1 MSEPHT
7 TSHHDHGHNQHSMT
21 ALVFAALG
29 IVFGDIGTS
38 PLYTLKTVIDLAGGK
53 PSPEELLGLLSLVIW
68 ALIIVPSIKY
78 ITFVMRVDNHGEG
91 GILALMSLLG
101 MKKNHHRPLI
111 VALGLFGAALIYGD
125 GAITPAI
132 SVLSAIEGLKI
143 VEPGLTPFILPVSVL
158 VLVLLF
164 AFQYQGTSRIGW
176 VFGPVMALWFC
187 VIGSLGLWGVIQHP
201 EVLYALSPFHAA
213 AYLMTHG
220 KVGFMVLGGV
230 FLAVTGA
237 EALYADM
244 GHIGARPIRVAWYC
258 LVLPS
263 LVLNYAGQAAL
274 VLAGESIADN
284 VFYRLCPDAF
294 LPVMIVLATMATI
307 IASQAI
313 ITGAFSMTRQAIQ
326 LGWCPRLHVTQ
337 TSAGGYGQIY
347 VGTVNWLLMFVTVI
361 LTISFGNSDS
371 LAAAYG
377 IAVSMT
383 MLLTT
388 VLMFVA
394 MREVWKW
401 NFLLSIL
408 VAGTFFSIDSTFFAA
423 NFVKVE
429 EGGWVPLMLAT
440 IIFTL
445 MYIWHRGSETTLK
458 AIREKTVPIKDFVES
473 LETRNI
479 IRVPGTA
486 VFLTKTM
493 DQTPHLIIWHVER
506 NRALY
511 EHVLALAVV
520 TEQIPWVR
528 GHRMK
533 MEELAPN
540 FWRVIARYGF
550 MERPNIPFLMRQIK
564 KSIPQIDTED
574 LNYYIG
580 HETIIPGGRGNHRMP
595 LWQELIFAFM
605 QRNCAQV
612 SDYMRVPCD
621 QIVEVGRRVQI

>member
-1 MSEPHT
+1 MSEQQ
-7 TSHHDHGHNQHSMT
+7 SHGHNQHGMT
-21 ALVFAALG
+21 AMVFAALG

-38 PLYTLKTVIDLAGGK
+38 PLYTLKTVIDLAGGN

-101 MKKNHHRPLI
+101 MSKKHHRPLI

-176 VFGPVMALWFC
+176 VFGPVMASWFLI
-187 VIGSLGLWGVIQHP
+187 IGGLGLWGVIQHP
-201 EVLYALSPFHAA
+201 GVLYALSPVHAA
-213 AYLMTHG
+213 YYLLSHG
-220 KVGFMVLGGV
+220 KIGFMVLGGV

-244 GHIGARPIRVAWYC
+244 GHIGAKPIRAAWYL

-263 LVLNYAGQAAL
+263 LILNYAGQAAL
-274 VLAGESIADN
+274 VSEFGHTEDN
-284 VFYRLCPDAF
+284 VFYRLCPEAF
-294 LPVMIVLATMATI
+294 LPVMIILATMATI

-347 VGTVNWLLMFVTVI
+347 VGAVNWMLMLVTVI
-361 LTISFGNSDS
+361 ITVSFGSSDS

-388 VLMFVA
+388 ALLFVA
-394 MREVWKW
+394 MREIWKW
-401 NFLLSIL
+401 NFLLSVL
-408 VAGTFFSIDSTFFAA
+408 VAGTFLCIDSVFFGA
-423 NFVKVE
+423 NFAKVE

-445 MYIWHRGSETTLK
+445 MYIWHRGSDEMLK
-458 AIREKTVPIKDFVES
+458 AIQEKTIPVQEFLKV
-473 LETRNI
+473 LEDKKIT
-479 IRVPGTA
+479 RVPGTA
-486 VFLTKTM
+486 VFLTKTS
-493 DQTPHLIIWHVER
+493 DRTPHLIMWHVER

-511 EHVLALAVV
+511 ENVLALVVV
-520 TEQIPWVR
+520 TEQVPWVR
-528 GHRMK
+528 SHRTK

-540 FWRVIARYGF
+540 FWRVVAHYGF

-564 KSIPQIDTED
+564 KSIPQIDLDD

-580 HETIIPGGRGNHRMP
+580 HETIIPGTKGGKRMP
-595 LWQELIFAFM
+595 LWQEVIYAFM
-605 QRNCAQV
+605 QRNCAMV
-612 SDYMRVPCD
+612 TEYMRVPCERV
-621 QIVEVGRRVQI
+621 VEVGRRIEV